1 MLSIIHNDHANMNQL
16 LRILKTKIKFLE
28 QGKAIDYRLIKAII
42 TYLRTYSDRYHH
54 PLEDL
59 IYEYYLKFRVVPD
72 QVANRLSEEHK
83 LIKQVTIELDELID
97 MILLD
102 AIVTNE
108 QCIEK
113 LTDFVNLQSAH
124 LNYEEQDILP
134 KIQQSLTPEDWRK
147 IEKEWQQEMYSD
159 PLFGENVSDQ
169 YKALAERIKQQ

>member
-1 MLSIIHNDHANMNQL
+1 MLSIIHKDHANMIQL
-16 LRILKTKIKFLE
+16 LRILKTKTHLLE
-28 QGKAIDYRLIKAII
+28 QGKEINYRLIKAII
-42 TYLRTYSDRYHH
+42 TYLRTYSDKYHH

-72 QVANRLSEEHK
+72 HVANRLSLEHK

-102 AIVTNE
+102 AIVPNE

-113 LTDFVNLQSAH
+113 LTHFVNLQSAH
-124 LNYEEQDILP
+124 LKYEEEDIFP
-134 KIQQSLTPEDWRK
+134 KIEQSLTKDDWHI
-147 IEKEWQQEMYSD
+147 IEQKWQHEIYSD

-169 YKALAERIKQQ
+169 YKALAERINLE